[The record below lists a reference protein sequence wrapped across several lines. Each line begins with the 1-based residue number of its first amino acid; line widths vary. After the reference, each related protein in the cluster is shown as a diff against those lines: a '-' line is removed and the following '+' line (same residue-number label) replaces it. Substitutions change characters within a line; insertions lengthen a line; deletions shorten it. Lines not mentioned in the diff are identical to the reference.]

1 MYVHSSVRCA
11 GQRRIDS
18 TEHLV
23 RLHLK
28 DVFLCLVW
36 QRFLSMFT
44 DAMPRLLHSTVVLK
58 SAVGDSASLKER
70 PLPAS
75 LPTALTPGLLKV
87 PFALIFSV
95 LTCDV
100 YSLV

>member
-1 MYVHSSVRCA
+1 MSGLAAFSLHVYRCHASS
-11 GQRRIDS
+11 
-18 TEHLV
+18 
-23 RLHLK
+23 
-28 DVFLCLVW
+28 
-36 QRFLSMFT
+36 
-44 DAMPRLLHSTVVLK
+44 
-58 SAVGDSASLKER
+58 SAFHCCFEVSCGYDSASLKER

>member
-1 MYVHSSVRCA
+1 M
-11 GQRRIDS
+11 Q
-18 TEHLV
+18 
-23 RLHLK
+23 LHVK

-36 QRFLSMFT
+36 QHFLSMFT
-44 DAMPRLLHSTVVLK
+44 DAIPHLLHSTVVFEV
-58 SAVGDSASLKER
+58 SCGYDSASLKER